1 MRMRSAR
8 NCTGIRNRESIRFC
22 RERWGER
29 VIAKDGTTEK
39 RTVAEIVFAEENER
53 KWLEEIVHPFIERE
67 AERRIAGF
75 APDARVMFDVPLLFE
90 CGWEKRVERTIAV
103 WASPGV
109 QMNRLLERGWS
120 REHAQYRIASQL
132 PADRKLELADYGII
146 NDFDWNTLKAQCA
159 ELNRPSEF
167 VSGANRRSGIQTA

>member
-1 MRMRSAR
+1 M
-8 NCTGIRNRESIRFC
+8 EQ
-22 RERWGER
+22 
-29 VIAKDGTTEK
+29 
-39 RTVAEIVFAEENER
+39 
-53 KWLEEIVHPFIERE
+53 
-67 AERRIAGF
+67 
-75 APDARVMFDVPLLFE
+75 
-90 CGWEKRVERTIAV
+90 TIAV

-159 ELNRPSEF
+159 ELNRHLNS
-167 VSGANRRSGIQTA
+167 